1 MFNNLLQW
9 GMVTVYVTTHIA
21 HNLQRIIKCKLTHR
35 MLLLVFAE
43 FLKFISNLLIS
54 DCNFDVNVV
63 RYFHICKTKVEQ

>member
-1 MFNNLLQW
+1 
-9 GMVTVYVTTHIA
+9 
-21 HNLQRIIKCKLTHR
+21 